1 MTVNDVKDAQAGCR
15 VRLIGVH
22 IGILTLAALGSAA
35 KAAVQPMRSALTA
48 QTLPPAM
55 PEAAAV
61 VSELAAKSPPLDLPT
76 LEQRLRDTRAIG
88 VFTKLSIKNQVD
100 DLLDEFRAFH
110 RGEIHVR
117 LTQLREK
124 YELLIF
130 KVITLLQD
138 GDPSLA
144 AAVLSSREAI
154 WKVLTDPAAFKTL

>member
-1 MTVNDVKDAQAGCR
+1 MR
-15 VRLIGVH
+15 RPLIGMH
-22 IGILTLAALGSAA
+22 IGILTFAALGSAA
-35 KAAVQPMRSALTA
+35 KAAVQPQRSPLTA
-48 QTLPPAM
+48 QTLPPAT
-55 PEAAAV
+55 PETTPGV
-61 VSELAAKSPPLDLPT
+61 TELAAKSPPLDLPT

-110 RGEIHVR
+110 QGGIKVQ

-138 GDPSLA
+138 DDPSLA
-144 AAVLSSREAI
+144 AAILSSREAI